1 MILSCLDCEKAL
13 EMGKMLSEVRYYVGS
28 LTTNSHT
35 YAEYSFSKSLSPI
48 CKNSEYFEIKE
59 SQWELDSEN
68 PAFFKQVREWKE
80 LRQLISKA

>member
-1 MILSCLDCEKAL
+1 
-13 EMGKMLSEVRYYVGS
+13 MGKMLSEVRYYVGS

>member
-1 MILSCLDCEKAL
+1 MILSCLDCEQSL
-13 EMGKMLSEVRYYVGS
+13 EMGKVLSEVPYYVGS

-35 YAEYSFSKSLSPI
+35 YIQQSFSKSCSPI
-48 CKNSEYFEIKE
+48 CKNLEYFEIKE

-80 LRQLISKA
+80 LRQLIAKV